1 MAAGDG
7 IADIIGRHVF
17 DDSLLKV
24 DANPLLTEPLNWT
37 PFKRDYRRFGTAKWP
52 FSEKKSYI
60 GSAAFVVGAFVVCA
74 TLLSY
79 LSANGFMPGFD
90 VVKKLPELFVI
101 SVICALV
108 ELIPVGRWR
117 EIFRFCVLQLALS
130 SLLFCFVLFIF
141 YFYPNFSMNLFLIW
155 LLICNS
161 LI

>member
-1 MAAGDG
+1 M
-7 IADIIGRHVF
+7 
-17 DDSLLKV
+17 
-24 DANPLLTEPLNWT
+24 
-37 PFKRDYRRFGTAKWP
+37 
-52 FSEKKSYI
+52 
-60 GSAAFVVGAFVVCA
+60 CA

-141 YFYPNFSMNLFLIW
+141 YFYPNFSMNLFLI
-155 LLICNS
+155 
-161 LI
+161 